1 MDVVVLAGGSLK
13 GDWSALTSVTERW
26 QLPVHGEPILDRVCR
41 AAAPIGD
48 LVVVGGPNGLPA
60 GQHFIESLSRGVNA
74 VKSERMMLITADMP
88 DFTTEDLR
96 DVIARTPDD
105 AEIAYPIIPLA
116 ACEARYPGVARTSL
130 RLREGTFTGGNVAVM
145 HTASMKRSMAQMEQ
159 AYAARKSP
167 VRLAA
172 ILGFGT
178 LVRVILGRFAPQTL
192 PIPALERA
200 ATRALKSRVRAVIT
214 EAAALGT
221 DIDKPEQYAAWLA
234 LNPPALAP
242 RNENP

>member
-1 MDVVVLAGGSLK
+1 
-13 GDWSALTSVTERW
+13 
-26 QLPVHGEPILDRVCR
+26 LDRVCR